1 MRHFTLSVLLLLF
14 FSLGLGNLINE
25 PGLSIWVVRDQIT
38 SPDKVQRVVNLAV
51 EMGVN
56 RLYVQ
61 VVGRMDAYYKSNIL
75 PRAEVLEKQPE
86 TFDPLG
92 MIIELAKPYNIK
104 ISAWMNTFYAWPF
117 TSRPKDPNHV
127 VNRFP
132 EWVTYDASGVSLLNY
147 TRASGFVEGIF
158 LDPGVPEVRNYVA
171 SIAEEIAANYDVDE
185 IHLDFIRYP
194 YRHFGY
200 NPIALE
206 NFQRWLE
213 TYSLEIGKEIT
224 PTEEEF
230 NRFRI
235 LQVNLTVEEIYRRV
249 KKYGKNLSAAVFGNY
264 ASDGLPNR
272 FQDWVTWLKD
282 GYLDYACLM
291 AYSPYISDVVKI
303 ATAAERR
310 VGSLSRVRIGLGVYT
325 LKGDH
330 GLLKRMMETVM
341 ELRPNEIVL
350 FSFADLQ
357 NQSMRNVVSTI
368 SASRERRYAMTPEAP
383 ETTEPSEPSE
393 SSGQIQTRQGTE
405 N

>member
-1 MRHFTLSVLLLLF
+1 MRYFTPPFLLLLLF
-14 FSLGLGNLINE
+14 FSFGLGNLVNAT
-25 PGLSIWVVRDQIT
+25 GLSIWVVRDQIT
-38 SPDKVQRVVNLAV
+38 SPDKVRQVVDLAV
-51 EMGVN
+51 KMGID
-56 RLYVQ
+56 RLYIQ
-61 VVGRMDAYYKSNIL
+61 VVGRMDAYYTSNIL
-75 PRAEVLEKQPE
+75 PRSEALEKQPE

-92 MIIELAKPYNIK
+92 MIIELAKPHKIK

-127 VNRFP
+127 VNKFP
-132 EWVTYDASGVSLLNY
+132 EWVTYDASGVSLLSY
-147 TRASGFVEGIF
+147 TRANGFVEGIF
-158 LDPGVPEVRNYVA
+158 LDPGVPGVRDYVA

-213 TYSLEIGKEIT
+213 TYSSEIRKEIV

-272 FQDWVTWLKD
+272 FQDWVTWLRD
-282 GYLDYACLM
+282 GYLDFACLM

-303 ATAAERR
+303 STAAERR

-330 GLLKRMMETVM
+330 GLLKRMMETVL
-341 ELRPNEIVL
+341 ELKPDEVVL
-350 FSFADLQ
+350 FLFADLQ
-357 NQSMRNVVSTI
+357 NQKMRDVVSSVST
-368 SASRERRYAMTPEAP
+368 SRERYYVLASEAME
-383 ETTEPSEPSE
+383 SSE
-393 SSGQIQTRQGTE
+393 SSESSVQDQTHQPTE

>member
-1 MRHFTLSVLLLLF
+1 MRYFAPPVLHLLVF
-14 FSLGLGNLINE
+14 FSFGLGNLVNAT
-25 PGLSIWVVRDQIT
+25 GLSIWVVRNQIT
-38 SPDKVQRVVNLAV
+38 SPDKVRQVVDLAV
-51 EMGVN
+51 EMGID
-56 RLYVQ
+56 RLYIQ
-61 VVGRMDAYYKSNIL
+61 VVGRMDAYYNSNIL
-75 PRAEVLEKQPE
+75 PRSEALEKQPE
-86 TFDPLG
+86 NFDPLG
-92 MIIELAKPYNIK
+92 MIIELAKPHKIK

-127 VNRFP
+127 VNKFP
-132 EWVTYDASGVSLLNY
+132 EWVTYDASGVSLLSY
-147 TRASGFVEGIF
+147 TKANGFVEGIF
-158 LDPGVPEVRNYVA
+158 LDPGVPGVRDYVA

-206 NFQRWLE
+206 NFRRWLE

-272 FQDWVTWLKD
+272 FQDWVTWLRD
-282 GYLDYACLM
+282 GFLDYACLM
-291 AYSPYISDVVKI
+291 AYSPHISDVVKI
-303 ATAAERR
+303 STAAERR

-330 GLLKRMMETVM
+330 GLLKRMMETIL
-341 ELRPNEIVL
+341 ELKPDEIVL

-357 NQSMRNVVSTI
+357 NKKMRDVVSSVST
-368 SASRERRYAMTPEAP
+368 SRERYYVLTSKAL
-383 ETTEPSEPSE
+383 EPSE
-393 SSGQIQTRQGTE
+393 SLESSVQDQINQATE
-405 N
+405 D

>member
-1 MRHFTLSVLLLLF
+1 MRYFTPPFLLLLLF
-14 FSLGLGNLINE
+14 FSFGLGNLVNAT
-25 PGLSIWVVRDQIT
+25 GLSIWVVRDQIT
-38 SPDKVQRVVNLAV
+38 SPDKVRQVVDLAV
-51 EMGVN
+51 KMGID
-56 RLYVQ
+56 RLYIQ
-61 VVGRMDAYYKSNIL
+61 VVGRMDAYYSSNIL
-75 PRAEVLEKQPE
+75 PRAEALEKQPE

-92 MIIELAKPYNIK
+92 MIIELAKPHKIK

-127 VNRFP
+127 VNKFP
-132 EWVTYDASGVSLLNY
+132 EWVTYDASGVSLLSY
-147 TRASGFVEGIF
+147 TRANGFVEGIF
-158 LDPGVPEVRNYVA
+158 LDPGVPGVRDYVA

-213 TYSLEIGKEIT
+213 TYSSEIRKEIV

-272 FQDWVTWLKD
+272 FQDWVTWLRD
-282 GYLDYACLM
+282 GYLDFACLM

-303 ATAAERR
+303 STAAERR

-330 GLLKRMMETVM
+330 GLLKRMMETVL
-341 ELRPNEIVL
+341 ELKPDEVVL

-357 NQSMRNVVSTI
+357 NQKMRDVVSSVST
-368 SASRERRYAMTPEAP
+368 SRERYYILASEAME
-383 ETTEPSEPSE
+383 SSE
-393 SSGQIQTRQGTE
+393 SSESSVQDQTHQPTE